1 MSSVL
6 RPIILGGVDG
16 VITSF
21 AIVAGA
27 HSGGFGTNVVFLLG
41 LSSVAADG
49 LSMGVSEYLSTVSSD
64 GQRRAIGQ
72 GVSCFLSFVCN
83 GVVPIVL
90 YYAVSGKVVSVA
102 MFSLVQLMFLGS
114 LRSYVSRENIL
125 VGLFQTSVLGGIAGA
140 VAYGVGRAI
149 HDAST

>member
-1 MSSVL
+1 MSVVRPSV
-6 RPIILGGVDG
+6 LGGVDG

-27 HSGGFGTNVVFLLG
+27 HSGGLGRSVVLLLG

-64 GQRRAIGQ
+64 GARRAASQ

-83 GVVPIVL
+83 GVVPILL
-90 YYAVSGKVVSVA
+90 YVAVTGNLVSVA
-102 MFSLVQLMFLGS
+102 MFSVVQLMLLGA
-114 LRSYVSRENIL
+114 LRSYVSGENLL
-125 VGLFQTSVLGGIAGA
+125 VGLLQTSALGSVAGA

-149 HDAST
+149 HASSV

>member
-6 RPIILGGVDG
+6 RPSILGGVDG

-49 LSMGVSEYLSTVSSD
+49 LSMGVSEYLSTVSSN
-64 GQRRAIGQ
+64 GQRRAVGQ

-90 YYAVSGKVVSVA
+90 YLAVSGKVLSVA
-102 MFSLVQLMFLGS
+102 MFSLVQLMVLGS

-125 VGLFQTSVLGGIAGA
+125 VGLLQTSVLGGFAGA